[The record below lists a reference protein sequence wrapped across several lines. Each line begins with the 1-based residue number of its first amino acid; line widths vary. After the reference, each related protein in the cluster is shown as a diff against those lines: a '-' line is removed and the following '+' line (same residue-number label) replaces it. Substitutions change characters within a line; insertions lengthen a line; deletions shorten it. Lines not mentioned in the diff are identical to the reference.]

1 MSDNMKPDL
10 GHCGSDGEDDGNTCH
25 SFDQYSMEE
34 IQMCLECLVLFA
46 ATAGFLAFQLVTNA
60 IFEEEYE
67 RDVAWIA
74 KQSRSMSSIDDE
86 DDYMEDMEFEDSE
99 DEDQEELQDQMEE
112 AEEDEA
118 EDEMHLE
125 AGAAIS
131 LDDLTA
137 CTFVPD
143 YKLQKNEFKCKLL
156 YVCGEPTLLV
166 SVPVESEEPT
176 ENAEEASG
184 EKEEDETEELEG
196 ESTKNL
202 DSEEGSLF

>member
-1 MSDNMKPDL
+1 MTHESRPAGSRHLGKLQAGVSHTMSDNMKPDL

-86 DDYMEDMEFEDSE
+86 DDYKEDMEFEDSE

-137 CTFVPD
+137 CT
-143 YKLQKNEFKCKLL
+143 CKSPM
-156 YVCGEPTLLV
+156 VFT
-166 SVPVESEEPT
+166 
-176 ENAEEASG
+176 
-184 EKEEDETEELEG
+184 
-196 ESTKNL
+196 L
-202 DSEEGSLF
+202 DSG